1 MNLDAALSYI
11 HSVAWQGSKPGL
23 SRTRELLRQMGD
35 PQKKLR
41 FVHVAGTNGKGST
54 CAMLSSVLREA
65 GYKTGLFTSPYIH
78 TFNERI
84 QVNGIPI
91 SDAALCSIM
100 EQIQAAC
107 KALPRP
113 ATFFELVTAA
123 GLLYFQETGCDI
135 VVLEVGLGGRLDCTN
150 VIPPPVLSVITQIG
164 LDHTGI
170 LGDTL
175 TAIAGE
181 KAGIIKAGSRAVV
194 LSQAEEV
201 LTVIQAACAE
211 KAVPLAIAE
220 PLPYILQQGRAVL
233 ETPNGHLPLGLLG
246 TYQAKNAS
254 LALCCLGVLSEAGF
268 PVPFEAIREGFETV
282 RWPGRF
288 ELLGTEPAILL
299 DGAHNPQGI
308 AALCES
314 VQSCFPEQAQN
325 KRCIVVAGMMQDKD
339 RAESLASLSTFAKAM
354 IAIAPPEARALKPE
368 ALCGEM
374 LPFCPNS
381 HYRDTIEK
389 GLALALS
396 LAETEDLILI
406 CGSLHI
412 CGPVRAYLKGRKM
425 P

>member
-1 MNLDAALSYI
+1 MTIEQVHTLLDQAAMFP
-11 HSVAWQGSKPGL
+11 KEPGL
-23 SRTRELLRQMGD
+23 TNMLQLLSALGNPERR
-35 PQKKLR
+35 LA
-41 FVHVAGTNGKGST
+41 FVHIAGTNGKGST
-54 CAMLSSVLREA
+54 AAFLSTALQKA
-65 GYKTGLFTSPYIH
+65 GYRTGLFTSPYIH

-84 QVNGIPI
+84 QVDGIPI
-91 SDAALCSIM
+91 PDESLCRIMERIQVAALPLS
-100 EQIQAAC
+100 
-107 KALPRP
+107 RP

-135 VVLEVGLGGRLDCTN
+135 VILEVGLGGRLDCTN

-308 AALCES
+308 TALCES

-325 KRCIVVAGMMQDKD
+325 KRCIIVAGMMQDKD
-339 RAESLASLSTFAKAM
+339 RTESLATLGTFAKAM
-354 IAIAPPEARALKPE
+354 IAIASPEARALKPE

-381 HYRDTIEK
+381 HYRDTIEE